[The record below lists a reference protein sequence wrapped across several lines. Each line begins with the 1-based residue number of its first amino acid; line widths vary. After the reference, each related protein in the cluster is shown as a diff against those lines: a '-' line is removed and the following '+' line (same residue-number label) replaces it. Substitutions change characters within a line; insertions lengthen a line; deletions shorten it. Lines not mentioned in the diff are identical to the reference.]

1 MTLRIRFTVLLAAV
15 LCLAGV
21 SAMISAEKTSYDPT
35 ADALKVLAKMKVG
48 KSDSPMWG
56 GWPGRNNTPEG
67 KGIATE
73 WDVKKGTNIKWA
85 SNLGSQTYGNPVV
98 ANGKVFIAT
107 NNGAEYVKRYPSRT
121 DLGVLLA
128 FDEKSGNFLWQLS
141 REKLPTGRVHDW
153 PFLGICATPYV
164 DGDKLWCVTNR
175 NEVVCL
181 DVNGFH
187 DGKNDGPFKEEANE
201 NKDEADVIW
210 SFDLMAKLSVS
221 QHNACS
227 CSITGIGDTIFVCTS
242 NGVDEAH
249 FKTQY
254 PEAPSFLAMD
264 RNTGKVLW
272 SDNSPASNI
281 MHGQWSSPAY
291 GVLGGQEQAIF
302 CGGDGW
308 VYSFD
313 PKGDGKGKSK
323 LLWKFD
329 CNPKKS
335 VYALERATRNHI
347 IATPVIYDGLVY
359 VGVGEDPE
367 HGEGSGHLWCIDP
380 TKRGDVS
387 PEQVFNSKDPKKPI
401 AYKRLQA
408 CDEKAG
414 DFTREN
420 PNSGAVWH
428 YTGSDPE
435 QKKFEDTMHRT
446 LGSVA
451 IKNDLLY
458 IADQSGLFHCLNAKT
473 GKVHWTHDMLA
484 ASWASPLIVDEKVY
498 MGDEDGDICIFKLS
512 ADKDL
517 IGEINMGSSVY
528 STPVVANNVLFI
540 ASKDELFA
548 IQPGA
553 KFKRTKS
560 KSSGGEVTD

>member
-1 MTLRIRFTVLLAAV
+1 MARRMGTSSV
-15 LCLAGV
+15 LAGLLGTV
-21 SAMISAEKTSYDPT
+21 ALCGLAGEKPSYDPT
-35 ADALKVLAKMKVG
+35 AELARSLSQFKVG
-48 KSDSPMWG
+48 KGDSPMWG
-56 GWPGRNNTPEG
+56 AWPSRNNTPDG
-67 KGIATE
+67 KGIADD
-73 WDVKKGTNIKWA
+73 WDVTKGTGIKWI
-85 SNLGSQTYGNPVV
+85 SSLGSQTYGNPVV

-107 NNGAEYVKRYPSRT
+107 NNGAGYVKRFPAKQ

-128 FDEKSGNFLWQLS
+128 FDEKTGKFLWQLS
-141 REKLPTGRVHDW
+141 RDKLPTGRVHDW
-153 PFLGICATPYV
+153 PFLGICCTPFV
-164 DGDKLWCVTNR
+164 DGDRLWCVTNR

-181 DVNGFH
+181 DVNGFL

-210 SFDLMAKLSVS
+210 SIDLMNKLSVS

-227 CSITGIGDTIFVCTS
+227 CSITGVGDTIFVCTS

-249 FKTQY
+249 FKVQY

-264 RNTGKVLW
+264 RNTGAVLW
-272 SDNSPASNI
+272 SDNSPGSNI

-291 GVLGGQEQAIF
+291 GVLGGVPQVIF
-302 CGGDGW
+302 AGGDGW
-308 VYSFD
+308 VRSFD
-313 PKGDGKGKSK
+313 ARGDGKGKAK
-323 LLWKFD
+323 MLWEFD

-335 VYALERATRNHI
+335 VYQLERATRNHL

-387 PEQVFNSKDPKKPI
+387 TELVFNSKDPKNPI

-420 PNSGAVWH
+420 PNSAAVWH
-428 YTGSDPE
+428 YAGSDPKQE
-435 QKKFEDTMHRT
+435 AFEGTMHRT

-451 IKNDLLY
+451 IKDNLLF
-458 IADQSGLFHCLNAKT
+458 IADQSGLVHCLHAKT
-473 GKVHWTHDMLA
+473 GKLHWTHDMLS
-484 ASWASPLIVDEKVY
+484 ASWASPLIVDGKVY
-498 MGDEDGDICIFKLS
+498 IGDEDGDISIFKLS
-512 ADKDL
+512 AEKDL
-517 IGEINMGSSVY
+517 IREVNMGSSVY

-548 IQPGA
+548 ITPGA
-553 KFKRTKS
+553 TFKRTKA
-560 KSSGGEVTD
+560 KPVGGEGID

>member
-1 MTLRIRFTVLLAAV
+1 MNLRIRFTAFLAAV
-15 LCLAGV
+15 VCLVGA
-21 SAMISAEKTSYDPT
+21 SAMISAEKSSYDPT
-35 ADALKVLAKMKVG
+35 AEALKALAKMKVG
-48 KSDSPMWG
+48 KADSPMWG
-56 GWPGRNNTPEG
+56 GSPGRNNTPEG
-67 KGIATE
+67 KGIASE
-73 WDVKKGTNIKWA
+73 WDVEKGTNIKWVA
-85 SNLGSQTYGNPVV
+85 SLGSQTYGNPVV

-107 NNGAEYVKRYPSRT
+107 NNGAGYVKRYPSRT

-128 FDEKSGNFLWQLS
+128 FDEKTGKFLWQLS

-153 PFLGICATPYV
+153 PFLGICCTPYV

-181 DVNGFH
+181 DVEGFH
-187 DGKNDGPFKEEANE
+187 DGENDGPFKEEANE

-227 CSITGIGDTIFVCTS
+227 CSITGVGDTIFVCTS

-302 CGGDGW
+302 AGGDGW
-308 VYSFD
+308 VYGFD

-380 TKRGDVS
+380 TKRGDIS
-387 PEQVFNSKDPKKPI
+387 PEQVFNSKDPKTPI

-414 DFTREN
+414 DFTKEN
-420 PNSGAVWH
+420 PNNGAVWH
-428 YTGSDPE
+428 YAGNNPGGKEFT
-435 QKKFEDTMHRT
+435 DTMHRT

-451 IKNDLLY
+451 IKNDLLF
-458 IADQSGLFHCLNAKT
+458 IADQNGAFHCLNAKT
-473 GKVHWTHDMLA
+473 GKALWTHDMLA
-484 ASWASPLIVDEKVY
+484 ASWASPLIVDGKVY
-498 MGDEDGDICIFKLS
+498 MGDEDGDILIFKL
-512 ADKDL
+512 ATEKEL
-517 IGEINMGSSVY
+517 IAEINMGSSLY

-553 KFKRTKS
+553 KFKRTKA
-560 KSSGGEVTD
+560 KSSGGEVID